1 MFALSFVF
9 GLLFLS
15 VTGNTVATVLTLV
28 LWTCALFKGE
38 TAEERMSTPSWAPIR
53 RKHRLRANPAQF

>member
-15 VTGNTVATVLTLV
+15 ATGNTVATVLMLV
-28 LWTCALFKGE
+28 LWTYALFKGE